1 MGKVGQVANDLKF
14 TFLIV
19 NIKLMWFKLK
29 FSPTNQFTFLIVN
42 IKQIKVR
49 KNFFIRIYLHSS

>member
-42 IKQIKVR
+42 IKQNNNKLYFLIVL
-49 KNFFIRIYLHSS
+49 YLHSS